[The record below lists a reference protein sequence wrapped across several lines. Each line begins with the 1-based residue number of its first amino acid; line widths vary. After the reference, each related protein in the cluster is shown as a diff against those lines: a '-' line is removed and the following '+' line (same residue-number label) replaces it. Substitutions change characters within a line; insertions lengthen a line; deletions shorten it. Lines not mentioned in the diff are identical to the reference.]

1 MSIRMKLILTYLGML
16 FISVLLVIIIG
27 IGAFSGAVGTF
38 LEIVLNGKSFEE
50 VSNNGVDLMVDLR
63 YTENNA
69 PKTLDDEA
77 FQAKIASDL
86 KPFKGFLVVE
96 SGGQFKVLGNQ
107 MPADPELFK
116 AIKASTLELDETA
129 DVSDRARM
137 KHLVK
142 WNQLSYLII
151 PYDFP
156 KVAGD
161 LVYYLALD
169 VTHVKKTGNS
179 VGYGFLIGFIFITG
193 LVVAP
198 IIWITS
204 IDIIKPLKQLEL
216 GSQRIAEGD
225 LNFRLKANNRNEV
238 GRVVRSFEVMRSE
251 LKKSID
257 SKLEVEQNRKELIA
271 NMSHDLKTPIT
282 AIKGYV
288 EGIRDGVADS
298 PEKLDRYLETIY
310 VKSLD
315 MDRMIDDLFL
325 FSKLDLKNETFD
337 KEVLSIQ
344 AFCESCMAEL
354 HMQYD
359 SKGIQL
365 LGKCQLEPEARV
377 MMDSQKIKRVI
388 LNIVNNAIKYMDKP
402 SKELTFEFAQTESD
416 FSVKI
421 TDNGLG
427 IDEKNLAR
435 IFERFYTVDP
445 SRNQD
450 VGGTGLGLAIAKEI
464 IEQQGG
470 TIKASSEKGVF
481 TTIEFKLPLM
491 KEEKPNQLG

>member
-16 FISVLLVIIIG
+16 FISVLIVIVIG

-38 LEIVLNGKSFEE
+38 METVLNGKSFEE
-50 VSNNGVDLMVDLR
+50 VFNDSLDLMVDLR

-69 PKTLDDEA
+69 PETLTDEV
-77 FQAKIASDL
+77 FQSKIASDL

-96 SGGQFKVLGNQ
+96 KGGQFKVLGNQ
-107 MPADPELFK
+107 MPADPELFQ
-116 AIKASTLELDETA
+116 AVKASKFEMDEPNDA
-129 DVSDRARM
+129 SDRDGS

-142 WNQLSYLII
+142 WNRLSYFII

-156 KVAGD
+156 KVDGD

-169 VTHVKKTGNS
+169 VTHVKTTSNS
-179 VGYGFLIGFIFITG
+179 VGYGFLIGFIIITG

-198 IIWITS
+198 VIWITS
-204 IDIIKPLKQLEL
+204 KDIIQPLRQLEK

-238 GRVVRSFEVMRSE
+238 GRVVRSFEVMRAE

-325 FSKLDLKNETFD
+325 FSKLDLKNETFE

-344 AFCESCMAEL
+344 DFCESCLAEL

-359 SKGIQL
+359 PKGIRL
-365 LGKCQLEPEARV
+365 LGTCQLEPEARV

-402 SKELTFEFAQTESD
+402 SKELTFEFTQTETD

-427 IDEKNLAR
+427 IAEKELAR

-464 IEQQGG
+464 IEQHSGRIQ
-470 TIKASSEKGVF
+470 ASSEKGVF
-481 TTIEFKLPLM
+481 TTIEFRLPLY
-491 KEEKPNQLG
+491 KEETPNQLG